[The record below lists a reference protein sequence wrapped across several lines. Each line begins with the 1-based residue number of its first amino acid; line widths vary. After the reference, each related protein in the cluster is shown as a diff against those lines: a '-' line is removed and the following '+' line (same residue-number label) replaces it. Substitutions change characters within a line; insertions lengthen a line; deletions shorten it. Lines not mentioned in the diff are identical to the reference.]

1 MEALMFGLNTIEWEV
16 LGWLFVPFVTLGLC
30 HLLGGIASFIL
41 KALWKL
47 PFNTAET

>member
-1 MEALMFGLNTIEWEV
+1 MFGLNAIAWEV

-30 HLLGGIASFIL
+30 HLLSGIASLIL

-47 PFNTAET
+47 PFNIGET